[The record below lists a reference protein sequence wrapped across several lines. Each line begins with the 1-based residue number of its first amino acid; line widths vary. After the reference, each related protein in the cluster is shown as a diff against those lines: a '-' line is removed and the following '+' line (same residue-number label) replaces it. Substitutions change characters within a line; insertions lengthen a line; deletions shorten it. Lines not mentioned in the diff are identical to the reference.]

1 MRNYANLDDHDF
13 EMLVADLFAAEL
25 EVRFERF
32 ARGPDAGIDLRSPYS
47 DSGQHIVQCKHY
59 LRSTVAQLI
68 EAAAKERSRLEAAP
82 ADLRLRSDDT
92 YWFVTSLGLTPGVK
106 QKIVAR
112 LAPFLAG
119 PEHILGVDEL
129 DGLLDVHPDVERR
142 QIKLWL
148 QSWGQ
153 LDASLNAGRHQ
164 RSGALLR
171 EIGRRIGRYVPPS
184 IYPEASRRLSERH
197 VLVIAGAPG
206 IGKTTLAHMLIAESV
221 AAEFDVVE
229 VVTDIDEA
237 WPALRP
243 GKKQLFYYD
252 DFLGRTGLQA
262 RLSKNEDSLLV
273 RFMRLASEE
282 EDVRLVLT
290 TREHILQDAKLL
302 HEKLAHAGLDDRRIL
317 LALSDYS
324 PVERARILTGHMHA
338 AALSYAAVESLFDYD
353 WSQRWPAYWDIVLHP
368 NFTPR
373 QVEWICGLGPYK
385 LPDKA
390 MENFAQFALHAL
402 DDPTEIWTYAFEAEF
417 DEHQRILTLVLAAMP
432 RRVSVAD
439 LEQAWSA
446 AVEAYGGS
454 TRNRSFERCMAILE
468 GTVFGVD
475 LEGGERF
482 ARLLSPGIEDFAKG
496 WLIRSSADSRAVLG
510 SAVFFEQVTW
520 LWEALRRWGG
530 PPDEAL
536 VPLFVDAVERTLG
549 TGSSLW
555 HVKERD
561 DGRAEA
567 SRVTEFAGGRLVA
580 LEQMRRGRVHDYEMF
595 SEVWRNA
602 VNLVVLEWRRGAGGR
617 DDALEAARALHRA
630 DELDGEVLTI
640 LKQRLLGDLTGAEQ
654 FLAAAD
660 LRDLDEALLPDV
672 ELADLQARLRTTVD
686 DGSGWSDLDEA
697 ECEDRILHDRSVT
710 AALYPGLQL
719 PRANRRDDGVFDR
732 ERRRNDLEQ
741 SGQAAIVEGVF
752 ERFRETSRL
761 KDLTRDE

>member
-13 EMLVADLFAAEL
+13 EMLVADLLGAEL

-47 DSGQHIVQCKHY
+47 DSGRHIVQCKHY
-59 LRSTVAQLI
+59 LRSTVAQLV

-82 ADLRLRSDDT
+82 PDLRLRSDDT
-92 YWFVTSLGLTPGVK
+92 YWFVTSLGLTPAAK
-106 QKIVAR
+106 QKIVAG
-112 LAPFLAG
+112 LDPFLAG
-119 PEHILGVDEL
+119 PEHIVGVDEL
-129 DGLLDVHPDVERR
+129 EGLLDVHPDVERR
-142 QIKLWL
+142 QVKLWL

-184 IYPEASRRLSERH
+184 IYPEASRRLAEKH

-221 AAEFDVVE
+221 AAKFDIVE

-237 WPALRP
+237 WSALRP
-243 GKKQLFYYD
+243 GQKQLFYYD
-252 DFLGRTGLQA
+252 DFLGRTALQA
-262 RLSKNEDSLLV
+262 RLGKNEDSLLV
-273 RFMRLASEE
+273 RLMRLAAEE
-282 EDVRLVLT
+282 EDVRFVLT

-302 HEKLAHAGLDDRRIL
+302 HEKLAHGGLDDRRIL

-324 PVERARILTGHMHA
+324 PLERARIVTGHMHT
-338 AALSYAAVESLFDYD
+338 AALPNAAVESLFDYD
-353 WSQRWPAYWDIVLHP
+353 RSWRWPLYWEIVLHP

-385 LPDKA
+385 LPDEA
-390 MENFAQFALHAL
+390 MEDFAQFALHAL
-402 DDPTEIWTYAFEAEF
+402 GDPAEIWTYAFETEF

-439 LEQAWSA
+439 LERAWSA
-446 AVEAYGGS
+446 AVEVYGGS

-496 WLIRSSADSRAVLG
+496 WLIRSSADSRAVLE
-510 SAVFFEQVTW
+510 SAVFFEQVSW
-520 LWEALRRWGG
+520 FWEALGRWSG

-536 VPLFVDAVERTLG
+536 IPLFVEAVERTLG

-555 HVKERD
+555 RVEERD
-561 DGRAEA
+561 DGKAGA
-567 SRVTEFAGGRLVA
+567 SRVTELAGVRLVA
-580 LEQMRRGRVHDYEMF
+580 LEQMRRGRAGDYELF
-595 SEVWRNA
+595 SGVWCDA
-602 VNLVVLEWRRGAGGR
+602 VDLAVREWRRGAGGR
-617 DDALEAARALHRA
+617 DDALEAARVLDGAG
-630 DELDGEVLTI
+630 ELDGEVLTV
-640 LKQRLLGDLTGAEQ
+640 LKQRLLGDLTSAEQ

-660 LRDLDEALLPDV
+660 LRDLDEALLPDD

-686 DGSGWSDLDEA
+686 RGSGWPDLDEA
-697 ECEDRILHDRSVT
+697 ECEDRILHGRSAT
-710 AALYPGLQL
+710 AALYPGLQF
-719 PRANRRDDGVFDR
+719 PRSNHGDNAVLDR
-732 ERRRNDLEQ
+732 ERRLYDLKQ
-741 SGQAAIVEGVF
+741 SGQAAAVEGVF

-761 KDLTRDE
+761 GGLTRDD